1 MRRCADLIAF
11 RDADTTVAGR
21 AQDKR
26 RFLGST
32 QWTELIGPILRV
44 SFVRTTR
51 YPLLLDSVRPHRY
64 DHCVSYETAMATIL
78 VIDDEPSIRGLL
90 KEVLEKAG
98 HRVLQAED
106 GRKGLSLYQQEP
118 VDLVIMDLL
127 MPETDGLEATLQLTR
142 EYLDAKVIAI
152 TGAQGDQNFLDVAK
166 LFGARRAFAKP
177 FDITKL
183 LEAVEEE
190 LAVA

>member
-1 MRRCADLIAF
+1 
-11 RDADTTVAGR
+11 
-21 AQDKR
+21 
-26 RFLGST
+26 
-32 QWTELIGPILRV
+32 
-44 SFVRTTR
+44 
-51 YPLLLDSVRPHRY
+51 
-64 DHCVSYETAMATIL
+64 MATIL

-106 GRKGLSLYQQEP
+106 GRQGLTLYQKEP

-166 LFGARRAFAKP
+166 LFGARRAFEKP
-177 FDITKL
+177 FDINKF